1 MPYILVTNDDGVE
14 APGLLALKKALEE
27 VGEVAVFAPDHNW
40 SAAGHPKTMHKPL
53 RVNEVR
59 LADGSPAY
67 TSNGAPSDCVAMA
80 ILGILP
86 RRPDLVVSGINLGGN
101 MGHDITYSGTVAAA
115 MEAVISGIP
124 AIAVSVDTFSP
135 DVDFSVA
142 ARFAAEI
149 ARYVLEK
156 GLPPYTLLN
165 VNVPAL
171 PPEEIK
177 GVQLTR
183 LGRRLYKDI
192 LVKRKDPRG
201 KDYYWIGGG
210 PPEDVIEEGTDV
222 GAVANGYISV
232 TPLHLDMTDY
242 SLLEQLRDWD
252 IFRSQVGCLWR

>member
-14 APGLLALKKALEE
+14 ALGLLALKKAMEK

-40 SAAGHPKTMHKPL
+40 SAAGHPRTMHKPL
-53 RVNEVR
+53 RVEKVR
-59 LADGSPAY
+59 LSDGTLAY

-86 RRPDLVVSGINLGGN
+86 RKPDLVVSGVNLGGN

-115 MEAVISGIP
+115 IEAVISGIP

-135 DVDFSVA
+135 DADFTPAAEFA
-142 ARFAAEI
+142 ARL

-171 PPEEIK
+171 PAGEIK

-183 LGRRLYKDI
+183 LGRRFYKDVLI
-192 LVKRKDPRG
+192 KRKDPRG
-201 KDYYWIGGG
+201 KDYYWLGGG
-210 PPEDVIEEGTDV
+210 PPQDIIEEGTDV
-222 GAVANGYISV
+222 GAVAKGYISV

-242 SLLEQLRDWD
+242 DLLSKLREWD
-252 IFRSQVGCLWR
+252 IFNA